1 MKEFKDLKLMIKGG
15 NEMNT
20 ETITGFYGN
29 PSQECDV
36 LVCHDIDDC
45 GGKWYVVAGSS
56 NVNYTML
63 PLSDGVNVERVI
75 DEDYYSWS
83 NEINTEAELVESI
96 EEVPNF

>member
-1 MKEFKDLKLMIKGG
+1 
-15 NEMNT
+15 MNT
-20 ETITGFYGN
+20 ETIKGFYGN

-45 GGKWYVVAGSS
+45 GGKWYAVKGSC

-75 DEDYYSWS
+75 DEDSFMWS
-83 NEINTEAELVESI
+83 YFIETEVELIEAVE
-96 EEVPNF
+96 FD

>member
-1 MKEFKDLKLMIKGG
+1 
-15 NEMNT
+15 MNT

-45 GGKWYVVAGSS
+45 GGKWYAVAGSC

-63 PLSDGVNVERVI
+63 PLSDGVNVERVP
-75 DEDYYSWS
+75 DESGF
-83 NEINTEAELVESI
+83 NVGTHIETEAELVEAV
-96 EEVPNF
+96 EY